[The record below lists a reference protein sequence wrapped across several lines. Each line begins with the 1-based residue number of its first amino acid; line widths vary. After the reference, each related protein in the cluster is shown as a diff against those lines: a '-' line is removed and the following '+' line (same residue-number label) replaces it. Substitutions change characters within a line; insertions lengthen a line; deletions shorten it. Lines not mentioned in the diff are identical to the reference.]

1 MMDIVEKSGDKI
13 YVDKLS
19 KKIGCEVV
27 EISALKGIGIQKAA
41 EKAVALAQKNKTS
54 IPVHE
59 FTKDAED
66 IIERVEDKLVGVV
79 PDAQRRFLRS
89 NFWKKMIRSRIR

>member
-1 MMDIVEKSGDKI
+1 MYKR
-13 YVDKLS
+13 
-19 KKIGCEVV
+19 
-27 EISALKGIGIQKAA
+27 Q
-41 EKAVALAQKNKTS
+41 QKNKTS

-79 PDAQRRFLRS
+79 PDAQRRFFAIKLLEKDDKIQDQMNTSVDAVSYTHLECSTAVRC
-89 NFWKKMIRSRIR
+89 RP